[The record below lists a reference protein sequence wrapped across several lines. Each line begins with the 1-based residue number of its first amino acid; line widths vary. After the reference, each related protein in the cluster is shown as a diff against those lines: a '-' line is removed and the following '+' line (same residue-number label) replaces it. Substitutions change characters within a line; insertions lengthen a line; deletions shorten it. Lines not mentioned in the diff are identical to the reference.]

1 MGRIANIHL
10 AKLWDF
16 MVFYNL
22 NSGDHSV
29 DILEA
34 FLECDEALSELQDQC
49 EHWKTMY
56 GNACGDQDV
65 LKESIRLLDTE
76 NRRLMAENKDQ
87 KKEIEQRRKEADGL
101 YKALDLLR
109 DEKECLKQK
118 VRDQEKEYKSLQG
131 LNLDIITKRNEDM
144 SQLREENEELK
155 KQNEARRHVIDDFVD
170 TVSGKDNE
178 LQDLQRENDE
188 LKKDCAYM
196 THSRDT
202 WRARAKHAEAEV
214 EELKKKLD
222 LTQHAYNGACKDRN
236 CKAEAVVKL
245 AKRRDEL
252 QEENDELKK
261 KLNVKQ
267 DTIDNLR
274 KSCATAFDEG
284 HAGGESYGYSHMW
297 DAIQTMLSMPHDQC
311 RKYFGLPLAYDVL
324 KCGDYRT
331 IMAGYREFKK
341 DCDTIVEYTRLKDKV
356 RHLEEYTDYLETE
369 RNTWRDRAEVSKKEV
384 EELKAKVPDAKEEY
398 EITFTVSEANHKA
411 ILNLLSSKAFGAS
424 PEYMR
429 DSLKEFCDGRYFCQ
443 GCPLRFSNC
452 NFDFMSDEDLEKYY
466 KIAIDAQS
474 ETEKPDLTFGDI
486 VKAPWSDD
494 DYIFIETLTS
504 SVRLYNVPKKR
515 FAVISKN
522 EHLKR
527 VGRLLK

>member
-1 MGRIANIHL
+1 MRRIANKHL

-16 MVFYNL
+16 MANYNL
-22 NSGDHSV
+22 KSAGAPAGDIV
-29 DILEA
+29 IDVFEK
-34 FLECDEALSELQDQC
+34 FLECDEALSELQDQY

-109 DEKECLKQK
+109 DEKECLEQK

-131 LNLDIITKRNEDM
+131 LNLDIIAKHNEDM
-144 SQLREENEELK
+144 RQLREENEELK
-155 KQNEARRHVIDDFVD
+155 KQNEAQRHVIDDFVD

-202 WRARAKHAEAEV
+202 WRSRAKHAEAEV

-222 LTQHAYNGACKDRN
+222 
-236 CKAEAVVKL
+236 
-245 AKRRDEL
+245 
-252 QEENDELKK
+252 
-261 KLNVKQ
+261 VKQ

-384 EELKAKVPDAKEEY
+384 EELKAKVPDDKEEY
-398 EITFTVSEANHKA
+398 TITLTMSEANRKA

-424 PEYMR
+424 PKYMREYMR
-429 DSLKEFCDGRYFCQ
+429 DSLKEFCDGRCLCQ

-452 NFDFMSDEDLEKYY
+452 DFDFMSDEDLEKHY
-466 KIAIDAQS
+466 KIAI
-474 ETEKPDLTFGDI
+474 
-486 VKAPWSDD
+486 
-494 DYIFIETLTS
+494 S
-504 SVRLYNVPKKR
+504 SK
-515 FAVISKN
+515 
-522 EHLKR
+522 
-527 VGRLLK
+527 